1 MGSHRDRA
9 HSVFACVGSRRD
21 RGHSAMKNAK
31 YCGDFVIGLFK
42 CVGSRRDRGHSAV
55 KNAKIVGILQLGPV
69 SSDASRPYNWI
80 QENCMAVHIDAPV
93 WHESVVGPLETGPSV
108 TLPWRPAC
116 GEEKAQ
122 AAARRVNYGLT
133 RSDACSAVIASV

>member
-21 RGHSAMKNAK
+21 RGHSAVKTAK

-55 KNAKIVGILQLGPV
+55 KNVKIVGILHVDFSNVWDRVGIV
-69 SSDASRPYNWI
+69 AIRP
-80 QENCMAVHIDAPV
+80 
-93 WHESVVGPLETGPSV
+93 
-108 TLPWRPAC
+108 
-116 GEEKAQ
+116 
-122 AAARRVNYGLT
+122 
-133 RSDACSAVIASV
+133 